1 MSFTCWTVQRSLRV
15 LVAMPMRKYRPTS
28 TTSASCSSSSSSNS
42 TITNL
47 TVTNVTPTITT
58 LAGATSLT
66 PAVPQHHHQVAVA
79 TAATAVAGTAQRVV
93 HHHHHHAANCNL
105 NLITNAAAT
114 AGAYQ
119 PVNPQPQPQPAPLQ
133 RATAIHPGPPPILDP
148 LPLCLDANGT
158 YLCTAYNPRCYIIQK
173 VIVSHIIPLNASF
186 STVHRLAHKKE
197 PYWLNRTAHVI
208 KLALWCSIFSTD
220 LRFERLPRDRL
231 CTNNFRRGGKEG
243 KWCKCQLFK
252 LTIT

>member
-1 MSFTCWTVQRSLRV
+1 MLNGAAFRV

-28 TTSASCSSSSSSNS
+28 STSASCSSSCSSSNS

-66 PAVPQHHHQVAVA
+66 PVVPQHYHQLAIA
-79 TAATAVAGTAQRVV
+79 TATSSAQRVV

-105 NLITNAAAT
+105 NLITTAAAA

-119 PVNPQPQPQPAPLQ
+119 TVTPQPQPAALQ
-133 RATAIHPGPPPILDP
+133 RTTIHPAPPILDP

-173 VIVSHIIPLNASF
+173 VIVIVSHLIYFNLVNNHSAIE
-186 STVHRLAHKKE
+186 STQLCR
-197 PYWLNRTAHVI
+197 
-208 KLALWCSIFSTD
+208 KLALAIRFS
-220 LRFERLPRDRL
+220 
-231 CTNNFRRGGKEG
+231 
-243 KWCKCQLFK
+243 QQ
-252 LTIT
+252 